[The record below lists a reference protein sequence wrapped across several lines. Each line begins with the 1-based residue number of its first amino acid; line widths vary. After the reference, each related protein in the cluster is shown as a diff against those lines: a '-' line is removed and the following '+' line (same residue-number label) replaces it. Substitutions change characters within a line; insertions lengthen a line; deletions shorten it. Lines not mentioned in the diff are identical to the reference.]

1 MGALASGPALNPA
14 DLTAMLGKVDV
25 GPPTADPRAR
35 RQQALVAFGRRTNA
49 QPPWNVLMQD
59 AVALVV
65 EILAAELGG
74 VGVVEGETLAMT
86 IGSRRRPAAA
96 GTAAATPAVAQVH
109 RWPLADTNS
118 MAAYALRTG
127 SLAVSADICTD
138 RRFRDAFLEK
148 LGVVGAMV
156 IPLHVGG
163 RPFGALGVYAT
174 ARREF
179 TFDDVAFAETI
190 VHLLSASIA
199 RIRVEQK
206 LEQTSAIQSGV
217 LEMLDAMVMM
227 LDLDGRIVEM
237 NRACEQLTQYRAD
250 EVRNKPLW
258 SVLSAPEEADL
269 LEAIFRGARTDQAPN
284 EFDGYVLAKDGTRR
298 RVAWSLKAL
307 CTGEVQT
314 ILMTGT
320 DQTAQA
326 ETKAELEKVKTLAEQ
341 TTATLTQLWTR
352 LSGPSLPAG
361 RAQGALE
368 TAPAQVPAETAAAQ
382 VPVGTAAAD
391 PILSANSGAERR
403 RSFRRAYRY
412 RQAIAPMTSGAMPAR
427 WEFFE
432 VDCWDLSLGGI
443 AFFLDRSPNFES
455 LVVAL
460 GRPPALSYL
469 TARVVRVAHMEQHGR
484 MRYLV
489 GCRFLERVPGWPLVR
504 PPSTGGQTRRR

>member
-1 MGALASGPALNPA
+1 
-14 DLTAMLGKVDV
+14 MLGKVDA

-49 QPPWNVLMQD
+49 QPPWDVLMQD

-65 EILAAELGG
+65 EILGAELGG

-86 IGSRRRPAAA
+86 IGGRRRPAAA
-96 GTAAATPAVAQVH
+96 GTPAVAQVH
-109 RWPLADTNS
+109 RCPVADTNS

-127 SLAVSADICTD
+127 TLAVSADICTD
-138 RRFRDAFLEK
+138 RRFRDSFLEK
-148 LGVVGAMV
+148 LGIAGAMAV
-156 IPLHVGG
+156 PLHVGG

-227 LDLDGRIVEM
+227 LDLDGRIVGM

-258 SVLSAPEEADL
+258 SVLSAPEEANL
-269 LEAIFRGARTDQAPN
+269 LEAIFRGARADQTPN

-320 DQTAQA
+320 DQTANVQ
-326 ETKAELEKVKTLAEQ
+326 TKAELEKVKALAEQ
-341 TTATLTQLWTR
+341 TTATLTQLCTR
-352 LSGPSLPAG
+352 LAGPSAASDPAPVP
-361 RAQGALE
+361 LE
-368 TAPAQVPAETAAAQ
+368 TAPAD
-382 VPVGTAAAD
+382 PV
-391 PILSANSGAERR
+391 LSANSGAERR

-412 RQAIAPMTSGAMPAR
+412 RQAVAPMAGGVVPAR
-427 WEFFE
+427 REFFE
-432 VDCWDLSLGGI
+432 VDCWDISLGGI
-443 AFFLDRSPNFES
+443 AFFLDRPPDFQT
-455 LVVAL
+455 LVVSL
-460 GRPPALSYL
+460 GRPPALNYF
-469 TARVVRVAHMEQHGR
+469 TAQVVRVARMEQHGR

-489 GCRFLERVPGWPLVR
+489 GCRFLERV
-504 PPSTGGQTRRR
+504 QC

>member
-25 GPPTADPRAR
+25 GPPAADPRAR

-49 QPPWNVLMQD
+49 QPPWDVLMQD

-65 EILAAELGG
+65 EILGAELGG
-74 VGVVEGETLAMT
+74 AGVVEGETLAMT
-86 IGSRRRPAAA
+86 IGGRRPPAAA
-96 GTAAATPAVAQVH
+96 AGAPAVAQVH
-109 RWPLADTNS
+109 RCPLADTNS

-127 SLAVSADICTD
+127 SLAVSADICKD
-138 RRFRDAFLEK
+138 RRFRDSFLEK
-148 LGVVGAMV
+148 LGVAGAMA

-163 RPFGALGVYAT
+163 RPFGALGVYGT

-190 VHLLSASIA
+190 AHLLSASIA

-227 LDLDGRIVEM
+227 LDLDGRVLDM
-237 NRACEQLTQYRAD
+237 NRACEQLTQYRVD
-250 EVRNKPLW
+250 EIRNKPLW
-258 SVLSAPEEADL
+258 SALSAPEEADL

-284 EFDGYVLAKDGTRR
+284 EFDGYVLAKDGTRH

-326 ETKAELEKVKTLAEQ
+326 QTKAELEKVKALAEQ
-341 TTATLTQLWTR
+341 TTATLAQLCTR
-352 LSGPSLPAG
+352 LSGPSAPSG
-361 RAQGALE
+361 PTQVPVE
-368 TAPAQVPAETAAAQ
+368 TAP
-382 VPVGTAAAD
+382 AD

-412 RQAIAPMTSGAMPAR
+412 RQAIAPMTDGVVPTR

-432 VDCWDLSLGGI
+432 VDCWDISLGGI
-443 AFFLDRSPNFES
+443 AFFLDRPPDFQT
-455 LVVAL
+455 LVVSL
-460 GRPPALSYL
+460 GRPPALNHF
-469 TARVVRVAHMEQHGR
+469 TAQVVRVARMEQHGR

-489 GCRFLERVPGWPLVR
+489 GCRFLERV
-504 PPSTGGQTRRR
+504 QC